1 MAARP
6 FKCACGAQ
14 LPASGGECV
23 ACGSPVHTE
32 LITRTAPRLEGQV
45 QRPIRSLGPYNIVDV
60 LGQGGMGTVY
70 LAQQTTP
77 IKRQV
82 ALKVITEGTSRHD
95 VVRRFESE
103 RQVLAL
109 MDHPNIATV
118 FDAGTS
124 EDGCPYFAMEYVQG
138 VPISRYCETHRLS
151 TDERLRLFVQVC
163 AAVHHAHQ
171 KGIIHRDLK
180 PSNILVELQDGQL
193 IPKVIDFG
201 IAKATQ
207 NSIADATL
215 TLPGILIGTPEY
227 MSPEQASLAADLDI
241 TTDVYSLG
249 VVLYE
254 LLVGALPFDSARLR
268 ANGMLEGLR
277 ILREEEPL
285 RPSVH
290 LRHLG
295 AAAVD
300 LAQRQGCTVE
310 SLVRTLEGD
319 LDWIVLKALE
329 KTRARRYGSAAELA
343 ADVAR
348 YLTNQP
354 VTARTPSLGYRAA
367 KFVRRNRTTVIA
379 ASVVAASVVMGL
391 AVSFAMYVRSQRATE
406 DALSQRARAETRDRD
421 AERSAYVA
429 SITRAASSLESFDP
443 AAARHYLDL
452 TDDKMR
458 GWEWRHLLYRAD
470 PSVAVLS
477 AYGPIPSGSVPSSF
491 GFSNDRTTFSF
502 NAGGSIQEWDANSY
516 HARRTRI
523 AFPLQV
529 LSTNSDVR
537 FILTRRTATDG
548 LLQILEVERG
558 RTIATLNGIGG
569 PIAATSFSHD
579 GSRVSIAY
587 ESGAIWIWDA
597 ASGRKLSELQAPAPI
612 GTLALTPDGTRLVAA
627 AAANTPERSGG
638 VTLWDIGS
646 RRRLRFFAGAG
657 APMALAPDGKT
668 LAATGVDKRIRIWS
682 IARGG
687 APEVLA
693 GQNSD
698 ATALAFSRDGTRLAS
713 SSSNAVRVWD
723 LPHTTLRSLIPLEN
737 SRTSEGGATSPE
749 ASDALSFDLD
759 GNRLFLA
766 RDTTVNNNERQAWTI
781 RVWELAAGMGAS
793 TFVPGAGQRSRAIR
807 SLTFSPDG
815 SLLAACLQNG
825 SIVLWDVN
833 ARAVRRTLGAR
844 FVYCDRVGA
853 AFDADGRRIAGIG
866 GTNVLLWDAA
876 TGEVVGSTK
885 HHRQVIGA
893 FAVSPTEGAVASAS
907 GKHIM
912 IWSLPSGKVMA
923 ELESSVW
930 PAALAFSTDGASLFV
945 GGGRVGDS
953 TTLEKRRDD
962 GSVAVLAQGPIS
974 VPPGTTARQS
984 LVRWLWREAV
994 IDRGLDSTRAGPVSS
1009 IAISHDGR
1017 IALVERSGAA
1027 ASSDAVSVYDH
1038 SLLRR
1043 ISITAA
1049 QPSRVRSLAFTDDGL
1064 RIMGGLEDG
1073 SARVWDADS
1082 GSLVFVLNHSSR
1094 RVGTSVAVSRGSSLV
1109 ATAVDDTVYLW
1120 ESRKPLE
1127 ARALA
1132 LAKSA
1137 LDRVRLPAQARAEVS
1152 GLHDVP
1158 SDVRRRAIDLLTR
1171 HPSDPQALVDTA
1183 WAILLR
1189 PDANADMARA
1199 ALRGAEE
1206 AVRLAPWSVSYV
1218 EPVAL
1223 GLYRTA
1229 DYDRAI
1235 SILEVSRRT
1244 ETLVGQSIIAMSR
1257 WKLGQSSEARRL
1269 VRELVASPP
1278 EIANVRTLV
1287 NEARALINVPKP

>member
-1 MAARP
+1 MPAGP
-6 FKCACGAQ
+6 FRCACGAR
-14 LPASGGECV
+14 LPAYGGECG
-23 ACGSPVHTE
+23 ACGSPVPTE
-32 LITRTAPRLEGQV
+32 LTTRTAPRLEGQG
-45 QRPIRSLGPYNIVDV
+45 QRPLRSLGPYNIVDV

-77 IKRQV
+77 IRRQV

-95 VVRRFESE
+95 VVRRFEAE
-103 RQVLAL
+103 RQALAL
-109 MDHPNIATV
+109 MDHPHIATV

-124 EDGCPYFAMEYVQG
+124 EDGSPYFAMEYVQG
-138 VPISRYCETHRLS
+138 VPISRYCETHRMS
-151 TDERLRLFVQVC
+151 TNERLRLFGQVC

-180 PSNILVELQDGQL
+180 PSNILVELQDGQPT
-193 IPKVIDFG
+193 PKVIDFG
-201 IAKATQ
+201 IAKAAQ

-215 TLPGILIGTPEY
+215 TLPGVLIGTPEY
-227 MSPEQASLAADLDI
+227 MSPEQASLATDLDI

-290 LRHLG
+290 IRRLG

-300 LAQRQGCTVE
+300 VAQRQGCTVE

-319 LDWIVLKALE
+319 LDWIVLKAIE
-329 KTRARRYGSAAELA
+329 KTRARRYGSAAELTA
-343 ADVAR
+343 EVTR

-354 VTARTPSLGYRAA
+354 VTARTPSLSYRAA

-391 AVSFAMYVRSQRATE
+391 AVSFALYVRSQRATE
-406 DALSQRARAETRDRD
+406 DALSQRARAESRDRD
-421 AERSAYVA
+421 AEHSAYVA

-443 AAARHYLDL
+443 AAAQHYLDL

-470 PSVAVLS
+470 PSVAVLT
-477 AYGPIPSGSVPSSF
+477 AYGPIPSGSFPSSF

-516 HARRTRI
+516 HARRARI

-537 FILTRRTATDG
+537 FILTRRAATDG
-548 LLQILEVERG
+548 LLQILEIERG
-558 RTIATLNGIGG
+558 RTIATLNGIGR
-569 PIAATSFSHD
+569 PIASTSFSHD
-579 GSRVSIAY
+579 GSRVGVAY
-587 ESGAIWIWDA
+587 ESGAIWVWDA
-597 ASGRKLSELQAPAPI
+597 ASGRKLSELKAPAPI
-612 GTLALTPDGTRLVAA
+612 GTLALTPDNTRLVAA
-627 AAANTPERSGG
+627 GAANAPDRPGG

-646 RRRLRFFAGAG
+646 RRRLRFFEGAG
-657 APMALAPDGKT
+657 APMVLASDGKI
-668 LAATGVDKRIRIWS
+668 LAATGVDKRIRVWN
-682 IARGG
+682 IARDG
-687 APEVLA
+687 APLVLE
-693 GQNSD
+693 GQSSD
-698 ATALAFSRDGTRLAS
+698 ATALAFSQDGTRLAA

-723 LPHTTLRSLIPLEN
+723 LPQATLRSLIPLEKR
-737 SRTSEGGATSPE
+737 RTPGDRATPP
-749 ASDALSFDLD
+749 AGSDALSFDLD
-759 GNRLFLA
+759 GGRLFFA
-766 RDTTVNNNERQAWTI
+766 RDTTINNSERRAWTI
-781 RVWELAAGMGAS
+781 RVWDLAAGLGAS
-793 TFVPGAGQRSRAIR
+793 MFVPGAGQHSRAVR

-833 ARAVRRTLGAR
+833 ARAVRGTLGAR
-844 FVYCDRVGA
+844 FVYCDRVGP
-853 AFDADGRRIAGIG
+853 AFDAEGRRIAAIG

-876 TGEVVGSTK
+876 TGEVVSSTG
-885 HHRQVIGA
+885 HHKQVVDV
-893 FAVSPTEGAVASAS
+893 FAVSPTGGAVASAS

-923 ELESSVW
+923 ELDSSTR
-930 PAALAFSTDGASLFV
+930 PSALAFSTDGASLFV
-945 GGGRVGDS
+945 GGGRVGGS
-953 TTLEKRRDD
+953 TSLSMRRDD
-962 GSVAVLAQGPIS
+962 GSVAVVAEGPIS
-974 VPPGTTARQS
+974 VPPGATDRQS
-984 LVRWLWREAV
+984 LVRWLWRKGV
-994 IDRGLDSTRAGPVSS
+994 IDRSLDSTRAGAVSS

-1017 IALVERSGAA
+1017 IALVERSGAD

-1043 ISITAA
+1043 ISMTAA
-1049 QPSRVRSLAFTDDGL
+1049 QPASVRSLAFMDDGL
-1064 RIMGGLEDG
+1064 RIIGGMEDG

-1082 GSLVFVLNHSSR
+1082 GSLVFVLNHPSR
-1094 RVGTSVAVSRGSSLV
+1094 SVGTRVAVSRGSSLV

-1127 ARALA
+1127 ARALTV
-1132 LAKSA
+1132 AKSA
-1137 LDRVRLPAQARAEVS
+1137 LDRLRLPARARDEINS
-1152 GLHDVP
+1152 LRDVP
-1158 SDVRRRAIDLLTR
+1158 SDVRSQAIDLLTR
-1171 HPSDPQALVDTA
+1171 HPSDPQALVDSA

-1189 PDANADMARA
+1189 PDANADVARA

-1206 AVRLAPWSVSYV
+1206 AVRLAPWSASYV

-1235 SILEVSRRT
+1235 SVLEVSGRT

-1269 VRELVASPP
+1269 MREIVAPA

-1287 NEARALINVPKP
+1287 NEARTLIKAPGN